1 MKFFLVIYDRD
12 AGRLRQLRAF
22 DEPQDALRERF
33 LAERAEPDAEIV
45 VLSAR
50 SEDALR
56 RTHARYFAGSVGELL
71 PKAQPVG
78 L

>member
-22 DEPQDALRERF
+22 DEPEDALRERF
-33 LAERAEPDAEIV
+33 RAERAEPDAEIV
-45 VLSAR
+45 VLSAL

-56 RTHARYFAGSVGELL
+56 RTHARYFARSVGELL
-71 PKAQPVG
+71 PKAEPVA